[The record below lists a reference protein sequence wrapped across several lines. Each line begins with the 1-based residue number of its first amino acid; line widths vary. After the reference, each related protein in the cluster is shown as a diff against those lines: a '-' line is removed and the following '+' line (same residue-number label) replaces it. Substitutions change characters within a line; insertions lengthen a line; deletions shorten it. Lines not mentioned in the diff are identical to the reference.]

1 MTDNAQTINM
11 QDNRTVVGLLRAGDE
26 KCFDALFRRYY
37 KPLCTYATRFVTPA
51 RAEEL
56 VQDTLMWVWENRT
69 SLLPEMPLK
78 SLLFTIVKNKA
89 INHMSRDTIKNR
101 VIRQLAEY
109 YEEEFDDPDFYLEG
123 ELVERLTA
131 ALRKMP
137 PEFQQT
143 FRMHRL
149 EGRTHKEIAAA
160 LGVSPQTVNYRIGQT
175 VRLLR
180 EELKEYWPLV
190 VLLLWPD
197 LYGQTNEKYKE
208 DSRKSSTAYRKPITY
223 SRASNFGS
231 KNEM

>member
-1 MTDNAQTINM
+1 MGVKVEEKHTLDM

-37 KPLCTYATRFVTPA
+37 KPLCTYATRFVNPA

-56 VQDTLMWVWENRT
+56 VQDTLMWVWENRM

-78 SLLFTIVKNKA
+78 SLLFTIVKNKSLNSA
-89 INHMSRDTIKNR
+89 SRDSIKSR
-101 VIRQLAEY
+101 IIRQLSER
-109 YEEEFDDPDFYLEG
+109 YEEQFDDPDFYLEG
-123 ELVERLTA
+123 ELVQRLTE

-149 EGRTHKEIAAA
+149 EGMTHKEIATA
-160 LGVSPQTVNYRIGQT
+160 LNVSPQTVNYRIGQT

-180 EELKEYWPLV
+180 EELKEYWLV
-190 VLLLWPD
+190 IVLLL
-197 LYGQTNEKYKE
+197 
-208 DSRKSSTAYRKPITY
+208 
-223 SRASNFGS
+223 GS
-231 KNEM
+231 DFT

>member
-137 PEFQQT
+137 SEFQQT

-197 LYGQTNEKYKE
+197 LH
-208 DSRKSSTAYRKPITY
+208 
-223 SRASNFGS
+223 
-231 KNEM
+231 

>member
-1 MTDNAQTINM
+1 M

-89 INHMSRDTIKNR
+89 INHM
-101 VIRQLAEY
+101 
-109 YEEEFDDPDFYLEG
+109 FDDPDFYLEG

-197 LYGQTNEKYKE
+197 LH
-208 DSRKSSTAYRKPITY
+208 
-223 SRASNFGS
+223 
-231 KNEM
+231 

>member
-1 MTDNAQTINM
+1 MTDNVQTINM

-37 KPLCTYATRFVTPA
+37 KPLCTYATRFVAPA

-78 SLLFTIVKNKA
+78 SLLFTIIKNKS

-101 VIRQLAEY
+101 V
-109 YEEEFDDPDFYLEG
+109 
-123 ELVERLTA
+123 
-131 ALRKMP
+131 
-137 PEFQQT
+137 
-143 FRMHRL
+143 HRL
-149 EGRTHKEIAAA
+149 EGKTHKEIAAA
-160 LGVSPQTVNYRIGQT
+160 LGVSPQAVNYRIGQT

-180 EELKEYWPLV
+180 EELKDYWPLI

-197 LYGQTNEKYKE
+197 LH
-208 DSRKSSTAYRKPITY
+208 
-223 SRASNFGS
+223 
-231 KNEM
+231 

>member
-1 MTDNAQTINM
+1 M

-78 SLLFTIVKNKA
+78 SLLFTIVKNKS

-101 VIRQLAEY
+101 VIRQLAEDY
-109 YEEEFDDPDFYLEG
+109 AEEFDDPDFYLEG

-137 PEFQQT
+137 PEFQPVSY
-143 FRMHRL
+143 
-149 EGRTHKEIAAA
+149 THLTLPTKA
-160 LGVSPQTVNYRIGQT
+160 
-175 VRLLR
+175 
-180 EELKEYWPLV
+180 
-190 VLLLWPD
+190 
-197 LYGQTNEKYKE
+197 
-208 DSRKSSTAYRKPITY
+208 
-223 SRASNFGS
+223 
-231 KNEM
+231 

>member
-1 MTDNAQTINM
+1 M

-131 ALRKMP
+131 ALRKD
-137 PEFQQT
+137 
-143 FRMHRL
+143 
-149 EGRTHKEIAAA
+149 AARIPADFPHAPARRQDPQGDRRRARRVAADGQLPDRADRAPAARRAERVLAARRFAVVAGPA
-160 LGVSPQTVNYRIGQT
+160 L
-175 VRLLR
+175 
-180 EELKEYWPLV
+180 K
-190 VLLLWPD
+190 
-197 LYGQTNEKYKE
+197 K
-208 DSRKSSTAYRKPITY
+208 YRKFPIFLN
-223 SRASNFGS
+223 SV
-231 KNEM
+231 

>member
-1 MTDNAQTINM
+1 M

-37 KPLCTYATRFVTPA
+37 KPLCTYATRFVAPA

-149 EGRTHKEIAAA
+149 EGRTHKAWRRRRSITGSARPCACCA
-160 LGVSPQTVNYRIGQT
+160 RS
-175 VRLLR
+175 LR
-180 EELKEYWPLV
+180 TT
-190 VLLLWPD
+190 
-197 LYGQTNEKYKE
+197 GRSSFCCCGRTCTEKIPKIPY
-208 DSRKSSTAYRKPITY
+208 
-223 SRASNFGS
+223 FF
-231 KNEM
+231 

>member
-131 ALRKMP
+131 ALRKMDP
-137 PEFQQT
+137 QGD
-143 FRMHRL
+143 RR
-149 EGRTHKEIAAA
+149 RARRVAADGQLPDRADRAPAARRAERVLAARRFAVVAGPA
-160 LGVSPQTVNYRIGQT
+160 L
-175 VRLLR
+175 
-180 EELKEYWPLV
+180 K
-190 VLLLWPD
+190 
-197 LYGQTNEKYKE
+197 K
-208 DSRKSSTAYRKPITY
+208 YRKFPIFFEF
-223 SRASNFGS
+223 RLASSADGLYYYID
-231 KNEM
+231 

>member
-1 MTDNAQTINM
+1 MWVCSAPETK
-11 QDNRTVVGLLRAGDE
+11 

-149 EGRTHKEIAAA
+149 EGRTTRR
-160 LGVSPQTVNYRIGQT
+160 SPPRSACRRRRSITGSGR
-175 VRLLR
+175 
-180 EELKEYWPLV
+180 PCACCA
-190 VLLLWPD
+190 
-197 LYGQTNEKYKE
+197 
-208 DSRKSSTAYRKPITY
+208 KS
-223 SRASNFGS
+223 
-231 KNEM
+231 

>member
-1 MTDNAQTINM
+1 MADNAHTIDI

-37 KPLCTYATRFVTPA
+37 KPLCTYATRFVPPV

-69 SLLPEMPLK
+69 S
-78 SLLFTIVKNKA
+78 
-89 INHMSRDTIKNR
+89 RDTLKNR
-101 VIRQLAEY
+101 IIRQLAEH
-109 YEEEFDDPDFYLEG
+109 YEETFDDPDFYLEG
-123 ELVERLTA
+123 ELVQRLA
-131 ALRKMP
+131 EALRKMP

-149 EGRTHKEIAAA
+149 EGMTHKEIAAR
-160 LGVSPQTVNYRIGQT
+160 LNVSPQTVNYRIGQT

-180 EELKEYWPLV
+180 EELSDYWPLL

-197 LYGQTNEKYKE
+197 L
-208 DSRKSSTAYRKPITY
+208 S
-223 SRASNFGS
+223 
-231 KNEM
+231 